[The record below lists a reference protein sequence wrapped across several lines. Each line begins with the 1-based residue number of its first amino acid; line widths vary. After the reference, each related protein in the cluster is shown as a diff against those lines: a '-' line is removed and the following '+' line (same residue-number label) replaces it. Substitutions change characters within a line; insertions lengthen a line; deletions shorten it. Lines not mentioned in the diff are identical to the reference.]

1 MLPHN
6 CFYLDADCAAR
17 AMDNLYGYAILEDGI
32 VLGSGGLAEWRR
44 DNPQIAFPAMDGKFA
59 CVLRETPGGTPSLP
73 SDQTRA
79 EILRIRTDV
88 TGQEFIYYIL
98 EGGFWA
104 VSNSFALLVARASAK
119 RSLSVYPPA
128 AIAFHLKGGVHM
140 GEQLASFNTLVEE
153 VRMLPATSEI
163 CVDLGTNH
171 AEILDIPI
179 MDIFRGN
186 GRSYE
191 EIVFDFISQARG
203 VLAALLPMAPS
214 VQCQLSGGYDSRLV
228 LALLMGQD
236 FDVANPR
243 TRFSVQSHAHK
254 ELDLRAA
261 TLICERYDIPLNS
274 PYPTYRML
282 SGGEALRVWDLS
294 CLGTYLPFYPVQN
307 LYPRKGMHLR
317 LTGDTATSWDHFH
330 GIGPLNGSPDK
341 VASDIARLLKGRPHV
356 ENVVADYFA
365 AFERVGL
372 DRQEP
377 GAMELFYNMFR
388 SRAHCGRHWY
398 RELGQNRLHTPLCTS
413 AMVILDLLASREG
426 SDRRKVYCDVLLAT
440 NPDLLRMPFETE
452 EKAFPEEL
460 IAASPLAKAGP
471 IQPKAMQVWGAWDVP
486 EPAAE
491 LHLPFLETK
500 CEQADFLGAIRARCA
515 AVNRSEVSKFFTG
528 EDLAKVDAEIADP
541 RSLSHGLRKTAHL
554 LSVAAVVEMV
564 GRGAVV

>member
-1 MLPHN
+1 M
-6 CFYLDADCAAR
+6 
-17 AMDNLYGYAILEDGI
+17 
-32 VLGSGGLAEWRR
+32 
-44 DNPQIAFPAMDGKFA
+44 
-59 CVLRETPGGTPSLP
+59 
-73 SDQTRA
+73 
-79 EILRIRTDV
+79 
-88 TGQEFIYYIL
+88 
-98 EGGFWA
+98 
-104 VSNSFALLVARASAK
+104 
-119 RSLSVYPPA
+119 
-128 AIAFHLKGGVHM
+128 
-140 GEQLASFNTLVEE
+140 
-153 VRMLPATSEI
+153 
-163 CVDLGTNH
+163 
-171 AEILDIPI
+171 
-179 MDIFRGN
+179 
-186 GRSYE
+186 
-191 EIVFDFISQARG
+191 
-203 VLAALLPMAPS
+203 
-214 VQCQLSGGYDSRLV
+214 
-228 LALLMGQD
+228 
-236 FDVANPR
+236 
-243 TRFSVQSHAHK
+243 
-254 ELDLRAA
+254 
-261 TLICERYDIPLNS
+261 ICERYDIPLNS